1 VHQQRPPAPRDLLL
15 VHNPGAGS
23 ADEQTLDQL
32 SARWR
37 EAGAQVEPY
46 ELGQH
51 PGLSQRLAETGA
63 HRLVVAGG
71 DGTLH
76 GVLSELHT
84 ADPSLLARLE
94 IALVPLGTG
103 NDLARTL
110 GLPLEPLDA
119 AEVALHGTPRPM
131 DLLVS
136 DDGIVVMNAAHVGVG
151 ALATQRGQAVK
162 GLLGPL
168 GYAVGAVLA
177 GASATGWPLT
187 VAVDGRCVATPDEPL
202 LMAGLAVGRTIGG
215 GTPLAPAAEPD
226 DGLADLVLVGA
237 TGPVER
243 VDYARR
249 LRRGEHA
256 ERDDVTVL
264 RGSQVRL
271 DAGDAPL
278 NVDGELLGEAGSR
291 VWTVH
296 RHAWTALEP
305 AAASSS
311 ALT

>member
-23 ADEQTLDQL
+23 ADEPTLDQL
-32 SARWR
+32 TSYWR
-37 EAGAQVEPY
+37 EAGARVEPY

-51 PGLSQRLAETGA
+51 PGLVQRLEDSVVD
-63 HRLVVAGG
+63 RIVVAGG

-76 GVLSELHT
+76 GVLSELY
-84 ADPSLLARLE
+84 AAGPSLVARLH

-103 NDLARTL
+103 NDLARTV
-110 GLPLEPLDA
+110 GVPLEALDA
-119 AEVALHGTPRPM
+119 ARVALEGTPRPM

-151 ALATQRGQAVK
+151 ALASQRGQAVK

-187 VAVDGRCVATPDEPL
+187 VEVDGRCVATPDEPL

-215 GTPLAPAAEPD
+215 GAPLAPSAEPD

-237 TGPVER
+237 TGPLER

-256 ERDDVTVL
+256 ERDDVAVL
-264 RGSQVRL
+264 RGSRVRL
-271 DAGDAPL
+271 DAADAPL
-278 NVDGELLGEAGSR
+278 NVDGELLGDAGSR

-305 AAASSS
+305 AG
-311 ALT
+311 L